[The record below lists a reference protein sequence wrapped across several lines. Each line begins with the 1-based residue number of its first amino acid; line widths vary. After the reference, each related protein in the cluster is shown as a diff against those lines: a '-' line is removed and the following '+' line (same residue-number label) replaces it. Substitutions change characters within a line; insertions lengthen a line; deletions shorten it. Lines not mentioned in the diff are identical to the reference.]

1 VPPPRAGDALFLDFD
16 GTLLHLQD
24 DPAAVRADPALLALL
39 RECADRLGGA
49 LAIISGRSL
58 ATLDARLAPARF
70 PAAGLH
76 GLERRDFCGIRRSEA
91 AAVTQ
96 LQLRRVAAW
105 LATAMEGMPMTQLE
119 DKGASLALHWRRAPV
134 HEAALRSLAGRALRD
149 LGPQYR
155 LLEGDCVAEL
165 VPTAAG
171 KGRAVRAFMQE
182 APFSG
187 RRPVFVGDDITDL
200 DGFAAVRA
208 AGGIAIAVGTRVDG
222 DYRLANADAVRAWLA
237 GASDA

>member
-1 VPPPRAGDALFLDFD
+1 MPPPRAGDALFLDFD

-39 RECADRLGGA
+39 QECADGLGGA
-49 LAIISGRSL
+49 LAIISGRPL

-76 GLERRDFCGIRRSEA
+76 GLERRDFYGITRSEA
-91 AAVTQ
+91 VDAT
-96 LQLRRVAAW
+96 QLRRVAAW
-105 LATAMEGMPMTQLE
+105 LTAAMEGMPMTQLE

-134 HEAALRSLAGRALRD
+134 HEAELRSLAGRALRD

-165 VPTAAG
+165 VPATAG

-208 AGGIAIAVGTRVDG
+208 AGGIAIAVGARVDG
-222 DYRLANADAVRAWLA
+222 DYRLADAGAVRAWLA
-237 GASDA
+237 GVRDA